1 MNTREKLIELV
12 SNILAKYDRGC
23 LPFVMEEIADLLIAN
38 GVTIPVRCKEC
49 EYNLHGGCSVEWDIR
64 QDSENWFEQFCSEGK
79 RKE

>member
-1 MNTREKLIELV
+1 MNTREKLIDLITGFYGVDPMYYGVETQPLV
-12 SNILAKYDRGC
+12 DH
-23 LPFVMEEIADLLIAN
+23 LIAN

-49 EYNLHGGCSVEWDIR
+49 EYNLHGGCSVEWEIR